1 MAAPRIIIVDNDHK
15 VSNTLRSNLQLSGQS
30 FTIVDTPSGEEALL
44 ELSRGGVDLMVT
56 DLNLPGISGLELL
69 EKARKESPDSRA
81 IIVTAKPSVEA
92 RDRAEELGVIAFL
105 TKPLRTS
112 HFLEAVSRG
121 LELQGKGGAHAA
133 EEEREFIAQW
143 LMAMQ
148 SELDAEATFLLDN
161 RGEIIV
167 EAGEIDAVDLR
178 NALPALMTAFEAGVE
193 ISAVLQK
200 DVPANFMYFDGESYD
215 FYQASVGSDHAL
227 VIVFESK
234 KGAKQI
240 GAVLQY
246 SRKAATD
253 LVSGL
258 YSVGEA
264 KVTTSTPRSGD
275 KDEVMKSEQNGE
287 DPKKEVKESE
297 LESAAS
303 SVSKK
308 GAEDFWDEA
317 NDSSDGTGPIDES
330 MLTFDQ
336 AQKRGLLQEE
346 AED

>member
-1 MAAPRIIIVDNDHK
+1 MAAPRIIIVDSDHK
-15 VSNTLRSNLQLSGQS
+15 VSNTLRSNLQLSGQI
-30 FTIVDTPSGEEALL
+30 FTIVDTPSGEEAML
-44 ELSRGGVDLMVT
+44 ELSRGGVDLMIT
-56 DLNLPGISGLELL
+56 DLILPGISGLELL
-69 EKARKESPDSRA
+69 EKAKKESPDSRA

-112 HFLEAVSRG
+112 HFLEAVSRA

-148 SELDAEATFLLDN
+148 RELDAEATFLLDN
-161 RGEIIV
+161 RGEVIV

-178 NALPALMTAFEAGVE
+178 RALPGLMTAFEAGVE
-193 ISAVLQK
+193 ISGVLQK
-200 DVPANFMYFDGESYD
+200 EVPANFMYFDGETYD
-215 FYQASVGSDHAL
+215 FYQASVGADHAL

-264 KVTTSTPRSGD
+264 KVTTSTSRSGD
-275 KDEVMKSEQNGE
+275 KDEVKKSEQNGE
-287 DPKKEVKESE
+287 PPKKEVKESE

-317 NDSSDGTGPIDES
+317 NESSDGTGPIDES
-330 MLTFDQ
+330 MLTFDE

>member
-1 MAAPRIIIVDNDHK
+1 MAAPRIIIVDSDHK
-15 VSNTLRSNLQLSGQS
+15 VSNTLRSNLQLSGQI
-30 FTIVDTPSGEEALL
+30 FTIVDTPSGEEAML
-44 ELSRGGVDLMVT
+44 ELSRGGVDLMIT
-56 DLNLPGISGLELL
+56 DLILPGISGLELL
-69 EKARKESPDSRA
+69 EKAKKESPDSRA

-112 HFLEAVSRG
+112 HFLEAVSRA

-148 SELDAEATFLLDN
+148 RELDAEATFLLDN
-161 RGEIIV
+161 RGEVIV

-178 NALPALMTAFEAGVE
+178 MALPGLMTAFEAGVE
-193 ISAVLQK
+193 ISGVLQK
-200 DVPANFMYFDGESYD
+200 EVPANFMYFDGETYD
-215 FYQASVGSDHAL
+215 FYQASVGADHAL

-264 KVTTSTPRSGD
+264 KVTTSTSRSGD
-275 KDEVMKSEQNGE
+275 KDELKKSEQNGE
-287 DPKKEVKESE
+287 APKKEVKESE

-317 NDSSDGTGPIDES
+317 NESSDGTGPIDES
-330 MLTFDQ
+330 MLTFDE

>member
-1 MAAPRIIIVDNDHK
+1 MSAPRIIIVDNDHR

-44 ELSRGGVDLMVT
+44 ELSRGGVDLMIT
-56 DLNLPGISGLELL
+56 DLVLPGISGLELL
-69 EKARKESPDSRA
+69 EKARKESPDARA
-81 IIVTAKPSVEA
+81 IIVTGNPSVEA

-121 LELQGKGGAHAA
+121 LELQGKGAHAA

-178 NALPALMTAFEAGVE
+178 MALPALMSAFEAGVE
-193 ISAVLQK
+193 ISGVLQK
-200 DVPANFMYFDGESYD
+200 EVPANFMYFDGESYD
-215 FYQASVGSDHAL
+215 FYQASVGADHAL
-227 VIVFESK
+227 VIVFQSK

-264 KVTTSTPRSGD
+264 TVTTSTSRSGD
-275 KDEVMKSEQNGE
+275 KNEEKVPERNG
-287 DPKKEVKESE
+287 DIPTKEVKESE

-317 NDSSDGTGPIDES
+317 NEKSDGTGPIDES
-330 MLTFDQ
+330 MLTFEE
-336 AQKRGLLQEE
+336 ARKRGLLHEE
-346 AED
+346 TED

>member
-1 MAAPRIIIVDNDHK
+1 MGAPRIIIVDSDHQ
-15 VSNTLRSNLQLSGQS
+15 VSNTLRSNLQLSGQT
-30 FTIVDTPSGEEALL
+30 FTIVDAPSGEEALL
-44 ELSRGGVDLMVT
+44 ELSRGGVDLMIT
-56 DLNLPGISGLELL
+56 DLVLPGISGLELL
-69 EKARKESPDSRA
+69 EKAKNESPDARA
-81 IIVTAKPSVEA
+81 IIVTGSPSVEA

-105 TKPLRTS
+105 TKPIRTS
-112 HFLEAVSRG
+112 HFLEAVSHA
-121 LELQGKGGAHAA
+121 LELKGKDGGHAA

-148 SELDAEATFLLDN
+148 SELGAEATFLVDE
-161 RGEIIV
+161 RGEVIV

-178 NALPALMTAFEAGVE
+178 MALPSLMSAFEAGVE
-193 ISAVLQK
+193 ISGVLQK
-200 DVPANFMYFDGESYD
+200 KVPANFMYFDGESYD

-246 SRKAATD
+246 SRQAATD

-264 KVTTSTPRSGD
+264 KVTTSTSRSSDKKKKKDSERNGD
-275 KDEVMKSEQNGE
+275 IPS
-287 DPKKEVKESE
+287 KEVKESD

-303 SVSKK
+303 TVSKK
-308 GAEDFWDEA
+308 GAEDYWDEA
-317 NDSSDGTGPIDES
+317 NESSDGTGPIDES
-330 MLTFDQ
+330 MLTFDE
-336 AQKRGLLQEE
+336 ARKRGLLRKEK
-346 AED
+346 ED

>member
-1 MAAPRIIIVDNDHK
+1 MAAPRIIIVDSDHK
-15 VSNTLRSNLQLSGQS
+15 VSNTLRSNLQLSGQI
-30 FTIVDTPSGEEALL
+30 FTIVDTPSGEEAML
-44 ELSRGGVDLMVT
+44 ELSRGGVDLMIT
-56 DLNLPGISGLELL
+56 DLILPGISGLELL
-69 EKARKESPDSRA
+69 EKAKKESPDSRA

-112 HFLEAVSRG
+112 HFLEAVSRA

-148 SELDAEATFLLDN
+148 RELDAEATFLLDN
-161 RGEIIV
+161 RGEVIV

-178 NALPALMTAFEAGVE
+178 MALPGLMTAFEAGVE
-193 ISAVLQK
+193 ISGVLQK
-200 DVPANFMYFDGESYD
+200 EVPANFMYFDGETYD
-215 FYQASVGSDHAL
+215 FYQASVGADHAL

-264 KVTTSTPRSGD
+264 KVTTSTSRLGD
-275 KDEVMKSEQNGE
+275 KDEVKKSEQNGE
-287 DPKKEVKESE
+287 APKKEVKESE

-317 NDSSDGTGPIDES
+317 NESSDGTGPIDES
-330 MLTFDQ
+330 MLTFDE

>member
-1 MAAPRIIIVDNDHK
+1 MAAPRIIIVDSDHK
-15 VSNTLRSNLQLSGQS
+15 VSNTLRSNLQLSGQI
-30 FTIVDTPSGEEALL
+30 FTIVDTPSGEEAML
-44 ELSRGGVDLMVT
+44 ELSRGGVDLMIT
-56 DLNLPGISGLELL
+56 DLILPGISGLELL
-69 EKARKESPDSRA
+69 EKAKKESPDSRA

-112 HFLEAVSRG
+112 HFLEAVSRA

-148 SELDAEATFLLDN
+148 RELDAEATFLLDN
-161 RGEIIV
+161 RGEVIV
-167 EAGEIDAVDLR
+167 EAGEIDAVDLSM
-178 NALPALMTAFEAGVE
+178 ALPGLMTAFEAGVE
-193 ISAVLQK
+193 ISGVLQK
-200 DVPANFMYFDGESYD
+200 EVPANFMYFDGETYD
-215 FYQASVGSDHAL
+215 FYQASVGADHAL

-264 KVTTSTPRSGD
+264 KVTTSTSRSGD
-275 KDEVMKSEQNGE
+275 KDEVKKSQQNGE
-287 DPKKEVKESE
+287 APKKEVKESE

-317 NDSSDGTGPIDES
+317 NESSDGTGPIDES
-330 MLTFDQ
+330 MLTFDE

>member
-1 MAAPRIIIVDNDHK
+1 MSVPRIIIVDNDHK

-30 FTIVDTPSGEEALL
+30 FTIIDAPSGEEALL

-56 DLNLPGISGLELL
+56 DLVLPGISGLELL
-69 EKARKESPDSRA
+69 EKAKKESPDARA
-81 IIVTAKPSVEA
+81 IIVTGNPSVEA

-121 LELQGKGGAHAA
+121 LELQGKGGA
-133 EEEREFIAQW
+133 
-143 LMAMQ
+143 
-148 SELDAEATFLLDN
+148 AEATFLVDN

-178 NALPALMTAFEAGVE
+178 MALPSLMTAFEAGVE
-193 ISAVLQK
+193 ISGVLQK
-200 DVPANFMYFDGESYD
+200 DVPANFMYFDGETYD

-264 KVTTSTPRSGD
+264 KVTTSSSRSGD
-275 KDEVMKSEQNGE
+275 KNEKKDSERSG
-287 DPKKEVKESE
+287 DIPKKCRQFGEQE
-297 LESAAS
+297 
-303 SVSKK
+303 
-308 GAEDFWDEA
+308 G
-317 NDSSDGTGPIDES
+317 G
-330 MLTFDQ
+330 
-336 AQKRGLLQEE
+336 RGLLG
-346 AED
+346 

>member
-1 MAAPRIIIVDNDHK
+1 MSTPRIIIVDNDHR
-15 VSNTLRSNLQLSGQS
+15 VSNTLRTNLQLSGQS

-44 ELSRGGVDLMVT
+44 ELSRGGVDLLVT
-56 DLNLPGISGLELL
+56 DLILPGISGLELL
-69 EKARKESPDSRA
+69 EKAKKASPDSRA
-81 IIVTAKPSVEA
+81 IIVTGNPSVEA

-112 HFLEAVSRG
+112 HFLEAVSRA
-121 LELQGKGGAHAA
+121 LELQGKGAHAA

-178 NALPALMTAFEAGVE
+178 MALPSLMSAFEAGLE
-193 ISAVLQK
+193 ISNVLQK
-200 DVPANFMYFDGESYD
+200 EVPANFMYFDGESYD
-215 FYQASVGSDHAL
+215 YYQASVGADHVL

-264 KVTTSTPRSGD
+264 KVTTSTFRSGD
-275 KDEVMKSEQNGE
+275 KVEKKGPERNG
-287 DPKKEVKESE
+287 DTPTKEVKESE

-308 GAEDFWDEA
+308 GAEDYWDEA
-317 NDSSDGTGPIDES
+317 NESSDGTGPIDES
-330 MLTFDQ
+330 MLTFDE
-336 AQKRGLLQEE
+336 ARKRGLLHEKT
-346 AED
+346 ED

>member
-1 MAAPRIIIVDNDHK
+1 MAAPRIIIVDTDHK

-81 IIVTAKPSVEA
+81 IIVTA

-112 HFLEAVSRG
+112 HFLEAVSRA

-178 NALPALMTAFEAGVE
+178 MALPGLMTAFEAGVE
-193 ISAVLQK
+193 ISGVLQK
-200 DVPANFMYFDGESYD
+200 EVPANFMYFDGETYD

-275 KDEVMKSEQNGE
+275 KDEVKKSEQIGE
-287 DPKKEVKESE
+287 VPKKEVKESE

-308 GAEDFWDEA
+308 GAEDYWDEA
-317 NDSSDGTGPIDES
+317 NNSSDGTGPIDES
-330 MLTFDQ
+330 MLTFDE

>member
-1 MAAPRIIIVDNDHK
+1 MA
-15 VSNTLRSNLQLSGQS
+15 
-30 FTIVDTPSGEEALL
+30 
-44 ELSRGGVDLMVT
+44 
-56 DLNLPGISGLELL
+56 LPG
-69 EKARKESPDSRA
+69 
-81 IIVTAKPSVEA
+81 
-92 RDRAEELGVIAFL
+92 
-105 TKPLRTS
+105 
-112 HFLEAVSRG
+112 
-121 LELQGKGGAHAA
+121 
-133 EEEREFIAQW
+133 
-143 LMAMQ
+143 
-148 SELDAEATFLLDN
+148 
-161 RGEIIV
+161 
-167 EAGEIDAVDLR
+167 
-178 NALPALMTAFEAGVE
+178 LMTAFEAGVE
-193 ISAVLQK
+193 ISGVLQK
-200 DVPANFMYFDGESYD
+200 EVPANFMYFDGETYD
-215 FYQASVGSDHAL
+215 FYQASVGADHAL

-264 KVTTSTPRSGD
+264 KVTTSTSRSGD
-275 KDEVMKSEQNGE
+275 KDEVKKSEQNGE
-287 DPKKEVKESE
+287 APKKEVKESE

-317 NDSSDGTGPIDES
+317 NESSDGTGPIDES
-330 MLTFDQ
+330 MLTFDE

>member
-1 MAAPRIIIVDNDHK
+1 MGAPRIIIVDNDHK

-30 FTIVDTPSGEEALL
+30 FTIVDVPSGEEALL

-56 DLNLPGISGLELL
+56 DLVLPGISGLELL
-69 EKARKESPDSRA
+69 EKARKEVPDARA
-81 IIVTAKPSVEA
+81 IIVTGNPSVEA

-148 SELDAEATFLLDN
+148 SELDAEATFLVDN
-161 RGEIIV
+161 RGEVIV

-178 NALPALMTAFEAGVE
+178 MALPSLMTAFEAGVE
-193 ISAVLQK
+193 ISGVLQK
-200 DVPANFMYFDGESYD
+200 DVPANFMYFDGETYD

-264 KVTTSTPRSGD
+264 KVTTSSSRSGD
-275 KDEVMKSEQNGE
+275 KNEKKDSERNG
-287 DPKKEVKESE
+287 DIPNKEVKESE
-297 LESAAS
+297 LESAAN

-330 MLTFDQ
+330 MLTFEE
-336 AQKRGLLQEE
+336 ARKRGLLHEKT
-346 AED
+346 ED

>member
-1 MAAPRIIIVDNDHK
+1 MSAPRIIIVDTDHQ
-15 VSNTLRSNLQLSGQS
+15 VSNTLRSNLQLSGQT

-56 DLNLPGISGLELL
+56 DLVLPGISGIELL
-69 EKARKESPDSRA
+69 EKAKRASPDARA
-81 IIVTAKPSVEA
+81 IIVTGNPSVEA

-105 TKPLRTS
+105 TKPIRTS
-112 HFLEAVSRG
+112 HFLEAVSRA
-121 LELQGKGGAHAA
+121 LELQGKDGAHAA

-148 SELDAEATFLLDN
+148 SELGAEATFLIDGS
-161 RGEIIV
+161 GEIVV

-178 NALPALMTAFEAGVE
+178 TALPSLMSAFEAGVE
-193 ISAVLQK
+193 ISGLLQK
-200 DVPANFMYFDGESYD
+200 EVPANFMYFDGESYD
-215 FYQASVGSDHAL
+215 FYQASVGADHAL

-234 KGAKQI
+234 EGAKQI

-264 KVTTSTPRSGD
+264 KVTTSTSRSGD
-275 KDEVMKSEQNGE
+275 KKEKKESERNGGR
-287 DPKKEVKESE
+287 EVKESE

-303 SVSKK
+303 TVSKE

-317 NDSSDGTGPIDES
+317 NEKSDGTGPIDES
-330 MLTFDQ
+330 MLTFDE
-336 AQKRGLLQEE
+336 ARKRGLLRKET
-346 AED
+346 ED

>member
-1 MAAPRIIIVDNDHK
+1 MAAPRIIIVDSDHK
-15 VSNTLRSNLQLSGQS
+15 VSNTLRSNLQLSGQI
-30 FTIVDTPSGEEALL
+30 FTIVDTPSGEEAML
-44 ELSRGGVDLMVT
+44 ELSRGGVDLMIT
-56 DLNLPGISGLELL
+56 DLILPGISGLELL
-69 EKARKESPDSRA
+69 EKAKKESPDSRA

-112 HFLEAVSRG
+112 HFLEAVSRA

-148 SELDAEATFLLDN
+148 RELDAEATFLLDN
-161 RGEIIV
+161 RGEVIV

-178 NALPALMTAFEAGVE
+178 MALPGLMTAFEAGVE
-193 ISAVLQK
+193 ISGVLQK
-200 DVPANFMYFDGESYD
+200 EVPANFMYFDGETYD
-215 FYQASVGSDHAL
+215 FYQASVGADHAL

-264 KVTTSTPRSGD
+264 KVTTSTSRSGD
-275 KDEVMKSEQNGE
+275 KDEVKKSEQNGE
-287 DPKKEVKESE
+287 APKKEVKESE

-317 NDSSDGTGPIDES
+317 NESSDGTGPIDES
-330 MLTFDQ
+330 MLTFDE